1 MVTLTNM
8 KVPNLRDME
17 ITTKSGEEACDTTM
31 LKGEA
36 KDSLSGTNVLKQ
48 YTTSGDA
55 APGKMGGEPSY
66 GN

>member
-1 MVTLTNM
+1 M
-8 KVPNLRDME
+8 KVPDLRNQE
-17 ITTKSGEEACDTTM
+17 WTSKSGKHVCDTDM

-55 APGKMGGEPSY
+55 SPGKMGGEPNNGS
-66 GN
+66 GS

>member
-1 MVTLTNM
+1 M
-8 KVPNLRDME
+8 KVPKLRDME
-17 ITTKSGEEACDTTM
+17 VTTKTGTCVSDTSM

-48 YTTSGDA
+48 HTTSGDA
-55 APGKMGGEPSY
+55 APGTMGGEPTY

>member
-1 MVTLTNM
+1 M
-8 KVPNLRDME
+8 KIPNLRTME
-17 ITTKSGEEACDTTM
+17 ITTKDGSHVVDTDM

-36 KDSLSGTNVLKQ
+36 KDGLSGTNVLKQ

-55 APGKMGGEPSY
+55 SPGGTGGLPNY

>member
-1 MVTLTNM
+1 M
-8 KVPNLRDME
+8 KVPDLRDME
-17 ITTKSGEEACDTTM
+17 VTTKSGEHVVDTQQ

-36 KDSLSGTNVLKQ
+36 KNSLSGTNVLKQ

>member
-1 MVTLTNM
+1 M
-8 KVPNLRDME
+8 KVPKLRDME
-17 ITTKSGEEACDTTM
+17 VTTKSGSHVCDTDM

-48 YTTSGDA
+48 YEKSGDA

-66 GN
+66 DN

>member
-1 MVTLTNM
+1 MDI
-8 KVPNLRDME
+8 PDLRNKE
-17 ITTKSGEEACDTTM
+17 FTTSSGKPVCDTSM

-55 APGKMGGEPSY
+55 APGKMGGMP
-66 GN
+66 GGK

>member
-1 MVTLTNM
+1 M
-8 KVPNLRDME
+8 KVPDLRNME
-17 ITTKSGEEACDTTM
+17 VTNKTGKDVCDTTM

-55 APGKMGGEPSY
+55 APGATGGMPNY
-66 GN
+66 GKG